1 MTSEGEMSEMNPEV
15 QLPQARIFFSLP
27 TLKEVSYKDLFDSF
41 LKANGVE
48 DLTSSSEESES
59 ENYSYP
65 AFMQRIIE
73 RLDKYGQLA
82 LREQIGKHKSEP
94 KKKRKV
100 SESEELDVA
109 QNNEKNDKNEG
120 EEGSESSE
128 DSCELYYDLSDNFI
142 DDTDILQNNNADE
155 GDLKK
160 SIREGFGVFSIEEA
174 DKIFGKKNKRPQQK
188 TPKKTKEKT
197 ENVKIEFQKKPE
209 VDIGHLDVG
218 IKNLLDELRALY
230 ESKRK
235 EGNAAPFPK
244 GSVEILEKTAK
255 LMEDKSVNYE
265 GVYNNISIISGQ
277 MLENV
282 KNQFDKIKQ
291 KAQKSRVM
299 IEYKKKLQ
307 VFKKKIQSA
316 SLEWSQDLR
325 SDFLDI
331 LDRLKQSVSLTNEGI
346 SSSKSKKKPL
356 LIYDEEE
363 KKVTQEIKKLNPKLE
378 KLDFKCEISSL
389 PKPIKSENFIEPTFD
404 PSDF

>member
-1 MTSEGEMSEMNPEV
+1 MNAEV
-15 QLPQARIFFSLP
+15 QLPRARIFFSFAN
-27 TLKEVSYKDLFDSF
+27 TREVSYKDLFDSF

-82 LREQIGKHKSEP
+82 LREQIGKHKNEP

-100 SESEELDVA
+100 SESEDLDVA
-109 QNNEKNDKNEG
+109 QNNEKNEKNEG
-120 EEGSESSE
+120 EEASESSE

-155 GDLKK
+155 GDLKR
-160 SIREGFGVFSIEEA
+160 SIKDGFEVVTLDHAE
-174 DKIFGKKNKRPQQK
+174 KIFGKKNKRPQQK
-188 TPKKTKEKT
+188 TPKKAKEKNET
-197 ENVKIEFQKKPE
+197 VKIEFQKKPE

-291 KAQKSRVM
+291 KAQKSRIM
-299 IEYKKKLQ
+299 SEYKKKLQ
-307 VFKKKIQSA
+307 VFKKKIQST

-331 LDRLKQSVSLTNEGI
+331 LDRLKQSVVLTNEGI

-363 KKVTQEIKKLNPKLE
+363 KKLTQEIKKLNPKLE
-378 KLDFKCEISSL
+378 KLDFKCEISNL
-389 PKPIKSENFIEPTFD
+389 PKPIKSETFIEPPFD